1 MDKRK
6 KAVSIGRKIM
16 VQIIALVIAIIS
28 FSSVLSYSKT
38 KSNILERT
46 YDTLTE
52 RTKDSAAAIEREFFY
67 RKEQLNYMASLPE
80 IKSMDWKVQKPLLIE
95 LAEKWNYDSIFI
107 VDSKGFGYYPSET
120 EPKDQSEE
128 EFFKTMQEKGIFIT
142 EPFIRQEER
151 ESITT
156 IVLPIKGDSD
166 SVLGYICGIIK
177 LDEINKIVQSIKIGN
192 EGYAF
197 LLNDYNKFVA
207 HQDMELLINEID
219 LFGFFNPDED
229 ELINNKL
236 RDFSDRTKGSEG
248 AVENL
253 KIGESNLYI
262 SHSKVNNTP
271 WTIYLVSSS
280 TDILG
285 GINEIAVQ
293 QVMSAFV
300 FIIVGVMISI
310 FIKRYL
316 TSEID
321 NIKKYSTELSSYNL
335 SYKGVAKEN
344 NEFGQVIEALNSG
357 VDALNTTITEVKLK
371 SDEILSSS
379 EEIDSMLSEIAVELD
394 ETSATTEEIS
404 ASMEEFNAALHEV
417 NNASETINMDAKA
430 AVNRA
435 LNSLELANKIEADA
449 NIIHDETI
457 ASKENVE
464 NIYNKCSI
472 KLKEALEKI
481 SVVESIAL
489 MSNSILDISEQTS
502 LLALNA
508 SIEAARAGEQGKGFA
523 VVAEEV
529 RKLAEESA
537 IAVNNIQNTIDNA
550 LVAVND
556 LSRTSSE
563 LLSVVEGDILRDYKK
578 LIDVA
583 VLYKSAGTDVK
594 DMASDFS
601 EISTGV
607 SNSVNDI
614 TTSINEL
621 TQVVTSVSE
630 ATVAI
635 AESMNNINVVKDSI
649 ITNSASN
656 KEKSANLSELVNKF
670 KL

>member
-1 MDKRK
+1 M
-6 KAVSIGRKIM
+6 
-16 VQIIALVIAIIS
+16 
-28 FSSVLSYSKT
+28 
-38 KSNILERT
+38 
-46 YDTLTE
+46 
-52 RTKDSAAAIEREFFY
+52 
-67 RKEQLNYMASLPE
+67 
-80 IKSMDWKVQKPLLIE
+80 
-95 LAEKWNYDSIFI
+95 
-107 VDSKGFGYYPSET
+107 
-120 EPKDQSEE
+120 
-128 EFFKTMQEKGIFIT
+128 
-142 EPFIRQEER
+142 
-151 ESITT
+151 
-156 IVLPIKGDSD
+156 
-166 SVLGYICGIIK
+166 
-177 LDEINKIVQSIKIGN
+177 
-192 EGYAF
+192 
-197 LLNDYNKFVA
+197 
-207 HQDMELLINEID
+207 
-219 LFGFFNPDED
+219 
-229 ELINNKL
+229 
-236 RDFSDRTKGSEG
+236 
-248 AVENL
+248 
-253 KIGESNLYI
+253 
-262 SHSKVNNTP
+262 
-271 WTIYLVSSS
+271 
-280 TDILG
+280 
-285 GINEIAVQ
+285 
-293 QVMSAFV
+293 
-300 FIIVGVMISI
+300 
-310 FIKRYL
+310 
-316 TSEID
+316 
-321 NIKKYSTELSSYNL
+321 
-335 SYKGVAKEN
+335 
-344 NEFGQVIEALNSG
+344 
-357 VDALNTTITEVKLK
+357 
-371 SDEILSSS
+371 
-379 EEIDSMLSEIAVELD
+379 
-394 ETSATTEEIS
+394 
-404 ASMEEFNAALHEV
+404 EFNAAHEV
-417 NNASETINMDAKA
+417 SNTETINMDAKA